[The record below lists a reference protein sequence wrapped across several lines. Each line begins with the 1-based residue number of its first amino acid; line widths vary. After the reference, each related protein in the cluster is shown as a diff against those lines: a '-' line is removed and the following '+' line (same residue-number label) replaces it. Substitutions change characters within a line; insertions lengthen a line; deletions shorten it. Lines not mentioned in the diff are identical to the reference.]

1 MMLQSHILT
10 LCSGECMYTVQV
22 TNCGQCCGMNVRK
35 PEGGE
40 DIPVKVDG
48 GKAQQNKGTPQSSPQ
63 FYSNA
68 KLVNLSQE

>member
-1 MMLQSHILT
+1 
-10 LCSGECMYTVQV
+10 
-22 TNCGQCCGMNVRK
+22 MNVRK

-68 KLVNLSQE
+68 KLVNLSQEWESGAFDEFYLNISCNYIYPKPYWFIYLI